1 MDWLAPS
8 CFDFSL
14 AHLPAKQGPQALV
27 ASGVLL
33 LAYWAYRTYH
43 DVIWRRT
50 KQFGEWPQLQSSLAW
65 GHAIEVND
73 CRQQF
78 PPKSH
83 IDYTFK
89 RIREDLGNPPFFLT
103 DFRPFSYAMINICS
117 GAVAEQLT
125 RSTKVNPYSM
135 PKSPTLRELTALIGH
150 QSILVQ
156 EGEAWKSLRRHL
168 NPGFAPK
175 HLLTLLPVILDKTEL
190 FLNLLDEKARS
201 GEAFEL
207 HQLTVNLTFDII
219 GAVVADADFS
229 AQDPDQSRQSPILR
243 HFKVL
248 MSTFKTPPGP
258 GLVKLNVP
266 LLVRRWLAM
275 RRLDRAIH
283 AHVRAR
289 FTAVRNEQG
298 KRSSSRSVLSL
309 GLEGVARDGLDDA
322 YVGMICDQ
330 LKTFAFAG
338 HDTTSV
344 ALQWCVY
351 EISRRPAVLA
361 SLRAELDSIFG
372 GPGGAAHPAAVR
384 ARLLA
389 PGGEEVMSR
398 LPYMSAVVKET
409 LRLYPPASTARQP
422 APGTRLTLPDGTQ
435 TPPLD
440 GLLVYVCHFM
450 IQRDRDVYGDDA
462 DDFVPERWLG
472 NTNTHA
478 DDEAAAPGDEKQQ
491 QQQSNGIPASAW
503 RPFERGPRNC
513 IGQELANIEFRVILA
528 CTLARYDFEK
538 VGLGEAAKDSAGKP
552 VLNAKGYY
560 ESKSELFNCMEVTA
574 KPADGT
580 LMRVRL
586 SERARSK
593 ACGI

>member
-1 MDWLAPS
+1 MDGLLTKS
-8 CFDFSL
+8 
-14 AHLPAKQGPQALV
+14 QVLV

-33 LAYWAYRTYH
+33 FAYWAYRTYH

-50 KQFGEWPQLQSSLAW
+50 KQFGGWPQLQSSLAW
-65 GHAIEVND
+65 GHAIKVND
-73 CRQQF
+73 RRQQL
-78 PPKSH
+78 PPKCH
-83 IDYTFK
+83 IDYTFQ
-89 RIREDLGNPPFFLT
+89 RIREDLGNPPVFLT
-103 DFRPFSYAMINICS
+103 DFRPFSYSMINICS
-117 GAVAEQLT
+117 GFVAEQLT
-125 RSTKVNPYSM
+125 RSTKTNPYSTL
-135 PKSPTLRELTALIGH
+135 KSPTMRELTALVGQ
-150 QSILVQ
+150 QSILLH

-201 GEAFEL
+201 GDMFEL

-229 AQDPDQSRQSPILR
+229 AQEPDVSRQSPILR
-243 HFKVL
+243 HFKDL
-248 MSTFKTPPGP
+248 LSTFKTPPGP

-266 LLVRRWLAM
+266 LLVRRWFAM

-289 FTAVRNEQG
+289 FDAMRNELG
-298 KRSSSRSVLSL
+298 KRSATSSRSVLSL
-309 GLEGVARDGLDDA
+309 GLEGVAARESLDDA

-351 EISRRPAVLA
+351 EVSRRPAVLA
-361 SLRAELDSIFG
+361 SLRAELDSVFG
-372 GPGGAAHPAAVR
+372 TAGGGAAHPAAVR

-389 PGGEEVMSR
+389 PGGEEVISR

-450 IQRDRDVYGDDA
+450 IQRDRDVYGADA

-478 DDEAAAPGDEKQQ
+478 DDETTDEKQQ
-491 QQQSNGIPASAW
+491 QQQQQGNNNNNNAIPASAW

-538 VGLGEAAKDSAGKP
+538 VGLGEAAKDSAGRP
-552 VLNAKGYY
+552 VLNAKGCY
-560 ESKSELFNCMEVTA
+560 ESKSELFNGMEVTA
-574 KPADGT
+574 KPVDGT
-580 LMRVRL
+580 QMRVRL

-593 ACGI
+593 AHGI